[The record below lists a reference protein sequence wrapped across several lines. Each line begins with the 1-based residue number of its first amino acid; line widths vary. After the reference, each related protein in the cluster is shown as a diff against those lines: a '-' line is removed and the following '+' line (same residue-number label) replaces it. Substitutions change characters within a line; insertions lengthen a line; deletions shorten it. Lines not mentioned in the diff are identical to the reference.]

1 MIYDFISKK
10 SKQNKKLFALLI
22 DPDKTNPAKLIRTLE
37 LANKAGVDLLLIG
50 GSLIMSGFHETIS
63 IIKQNSS
70 IPAILFPGS
79 TYQID
84 PNADALFLLSLIS
97 GRNADLLIGN
107 HVIAAPFIR
116 KSNLEVISVGY
127 ILINGGTDTSVS
139 YMSNTMPIP
148 HNKTEIAVATA
159 MAGEM
164 TGKKLIYLE
173 AGSGAAKPVGFEMI
187 KAVKASIQ
195 IPLIVGGGIRTTDQ
209 LQTICEAGAD
219 IIVVGTAIE
228 ENPGLLISMTEKI
241 HSF

>member
-1 MIYDFISKK
+1 MIYDFILKK

-22 DPDKTNPAKLIRTLE
+22 DPDKTNPAQLIKTLQ
-37 LANKAGVDLLLIG
+37 LANKAGVDLLLVG
-50 GSLIMSGFHETIS
+50 GSLIMSDFHETIS
-63 IIKQNSS
+63 IIKQNTP
-70 IPAILFPGS
+70 IPLVLFPGS

-127 ILINGGTDTSVS
+127 ILINCGTDTSVS
-139 YMSNTMPIP
+139 YMSNTTPIP
-148 HNKTEIAVATA
+148 FNKNEIAIATA

-164 TGKKLIYLE
+164 TGKKIIYLE
-173 AGSGAAKPVGFEMI
+173 AGSGAAKPVSPEMVN
-187 KAVKASIQ
+187 AVKTNIQ

-209 LQTICEAGAD
+209 VTTIIEAGAD
-219 IIVVGTAIE
+219 MIVVGTAVE
-228 ENPGLLISMTEKI
+228 ENPGLLITMVEKI
-241 HSF
+241 HSY